1 METKKNQC
9 LQQDDEDGKL
19 LFMLTNQNRS
29 IRVTNNLTVS
39 NQEFILKIILCD
51 FKSLLKSTKN
61 GVKVNI

>member
-9 LQQDDEDGKL
+9 LQQHDEDGKL

-39 NQEFILKIILCD
+39 NQEFILKMFLCD
-51 FKSLLKSTKN
+51 FKSLLKSTQN
-61 GVKVNI
+61 GVRVNI